1 MAHPMATH
9 PRLQR
14 RHGARSGSSRCRH
27 RRPVPRR
34 RSRSRPRWRAA
45 RAHRRHHRRSGP
57 GIGDHPADRARHR
70 RGGRLPA
77 QPRRAAARRPD
88 PRGGANTD
96 HHAAPRHRRAAA
108 GTSHRRRDRLASN
121 DSQHHAHP
129 TATGPR
135 PRTTV
140 RRRRQPRIT
149 HPVGTA
155 DHRTR
160 TALRRPRPA
169 DQLSAALRS
178 ALEETRRLSGL
189 ADQLLTL
196 ARADRPESHPSAKAV
211 PITPLLHESVARFAA
226 TGADITTRAEP
237 DLFVSIDPD
246 HLRRILTA
254 VLDNAITHGDGEI
267 AVTAHARDGAVDIGV
282 RDHGPGFADHFLPVA
297 FDRFTR
303 ADTARGGRGSGL
315 GLAIVAALTTTHG
328 GHANATNHPDG
339 GAELRI
345 TLPTP
350 RPPFHEELPRITSS
364 DTKDPNREHD
374 TSDQ

>member
-1 MAHPMATH
+1 M
-9 PRLQR
+9 
-14 RHGARSGSSRCRH
+14 
-27 RRPVPRR
+27 
-34 RSRSRPRWRAA
+34 
-45 RAHRRHHRRSGP
+45 
-57 GIGDHPADRARHR
+57 
-70 RGGRLPA
+70 
-77 QPRRAAARRPD
+77 
-88 PRGGANTD
+88 
-96 HHAAPRHRRAAA
+96 
-108 GTSHRRRDRLASN
+108 
-121 DSQHHAHP
+121 
-129 TATGPR
+129 
-135 PRTTV
+135 
-140 RRRRQPRIT
+140 
-149 HPVGTA
+149 
-155 DHRTR
+155 
-160 TALRRPRPA
+160 
-169 DQLSAALRS
+169 
-178 ALEETRRLSGL
+178 
-189 ADQLLTL
+189 
-196 ARADRPESHPSAKAV
+196 

-303 ADTARGGRGSGL
+303 ADTARGG
-315 GLAIVAALTTTHG
+315 
-328 GHANATNHPDG
+328 HANATNHPDG

>member
-1 MAHPMATH
+1 M
-9 PRLQR
+9 
-14 RHGARSGSSRCRH
+14 
-27 RRPVPRR
+27 
-34 RSRSRPRWRAA
+34 
-45 RAHRRHHRRSGP
+45 
-57 GIGDHPADRARHR
+57 
-70 RGGRLPA
+70 
-77 QPRRAAARRPD
+77 
-88 PRGGANTD
+88 
-96 HHAAPRHRRAAA
+96 
-108 GTSHRRRDRLASN
+108 
-121 DSQHHAHP
+121 
-129 TATGPR
+129 
-135 PRTTV
+135 
-140 RRRRQPRIT
+140 
-149 HPVGTA
+149 
-155 DHRTR
+155 
-160 TALRRPRPA
+160 
-169 DQLSAALRS
+169 
-178 ALEETRRLSGL
+178 
-189 ADQLLTL
+189 
-196 ARADRPESHPSAKAV
+196 

-328 GHANATNHPDG
+328 GHANATNHPDS

>member
-1 MAHPMATH
+1 M
-9 PRLQR
+9 
-14 RHGARSGSSRCRH
+14 RS
-27 RRPVPRR
+27 PAEWPI
-34 RSRSRPRWRAA
+34 RWRLTLVFSAA
-45 RAHRRHHRRSGP
+45 MA
-57 GIGDHPADRARHR
+57 
-70 RGGRLPA
+70 LVL
-77 QPRRAAARRPD
+77 AAAGAVTVVQFRDAAHEADPD
-88 PRGGANTD
+88 GALRGLTD
-96 HHAAPRHRRAAA
+96 DITADLVRELVTILPIVLVIAAA

>member
-1 MAHPMATH
+1 MRPCRGEDPGRTW
-9 PRLQR
+9 PIER
-14 RHGARSGSSRCRH
+14 GRH
-27 RRPVPRR
+27 R
-34 RSRSRPRWRAA
+34 
-45 RAHRRHHRRSGP
+45 
-57 GIGDHPADRARHR
+57 
-70 RGGRLPA
+70 
-77 QPRRAAARRPD
+77 
-88 PRGGANTD
+88 T
-96 HHAAPRHRRAAA
+96 
-108 GTSHRRRDRLASN
+108 T
-121 DSQHHAHP
+121 
-129 TATGPR
+129 R

-140 RRRRQPRIT
+140 RRRRQARTT

-211 PITPLLHESVARFAA
+211 PITPLLHEIVARFAA
-226 TGADITTRAEP
+226 TGADITTCAEP
-237 DLFVSIDPD
+237 DLLASIDPD

-254 VLDNAITHGDGEI
+254 VLDNAIAHGDGEI
-267 AVTAHARDGAVDIGV
+267 AVTARARDDVVDIGV
-282 RDHGPGFADHFLPVA
+282 RDHGPGFPDHFLPVA

-303 ADTARGGRGSGL
+303 ADTARSSHGSGL
-315 GLAIVAALTTTHG
+315 GLAIVATLTTAHG
-328 GHANATNHPDG
+328 GHANAANHPDG

>member
-1 MAHPMATH
+1 MLT
-9 PRLQR
+9 RLQR
-14 RHGARSGSSRCRH
+14 ALAHEQQFVADASHELRTPLALLTTELELRCAGQT
-27 RRPVPRR
+27 RRPAERRPALRARRNPPAQRTGRPTAHPGPRR
-34 RSRSRPRWRAA
+34 P
-45 RAHRRHHRRSGP
+45 
-57 GIGDHPADRARHR
+57 
-70 RGGRLPA
+70 
-77 QPRRAAARRPD
+77 
-88 PRGGANTD
+88 
-96 HHAAPRHRRAAA
+96 
-108 GTSHRRRDRLASN
+108 
-121 DSQHHAHP
+121 
-129 TATGPR
+129 
-135 PRTTV
+135 
-140 RRRRQPRIT
+140 PRI
-149 HPVGTA
+149 PPLRQSGA
-155 DHRTR
+155 DH
-160 TALRRPRPA
+160 
-169 DQLSAALRS
+169 S
-178 ALEETRRLSGL
+178 
-189 ADQLLTL
+189 
-196 ARADRPESHPSAKAV
+196 
-211 PITPLLHESVARFAA
+211 LLHESVARFAA